1 MSVSR
6 RSGRANA
13 NGIPGRPAPL
23 PMSAIRS
30 SVSQQFRDRG
40 AIQYVAVPQ
49 PVHLAGSEQAPRS
62 TPGARP
68 GFPRTAERDPSSIRR
83 GPRRPRGR
91 RGHLHMFH
99 VKHPPDLA
107 GRNGQPRHELHR
119 M

>member
-30 SVSQQFRDRG
+30 LGIQKFRDRRT
-40 AIQYVAVPQ
+40 IQYVAVPQ
-49 PVHLAGSEQAPRS
+49 PVHFAGTEQPPFDTRAGQDFRVPLGAIQPRS
-62 TPGARP
+62 EEGLGRS
-68 GFPRTAERDPSSIRR
+68 R
-83 GPRRPRGR
+83 R

-107 GRNGQPRHELHR
+107 GRKRAVAAR
-119 M
+119 TTSV